1 MKIPAQFVALLALLL
16 ALPMASIHAQSPQ
29 AAVQAKSY
37 SQPVLQKFASAYRS
51 IVVLSQEYAPKLK
64 AAADIQ
70 EAEAINQEA
79 QGKMVAAIND
89 AGLSKDEYQEIA
101 TSLRNDPALLERV
114 NKILQASQP
123 AQ

>member
-1 MKIPAQFVALLALLL
+1 MKFPAHFLALLALLL
-16 ALPMASIHAQSPQ
+16 ALPTASLLAQSPE
-29 AAVQAKSY
+29 AAPQTQSY
-37 SQPVLQKFASAYRS
+37 SEPLLQKFASAYKS

-79 QGKMVAAIND
+79 QGKMVAAINN
-89 AGLSKDEYQEIA
+89 AGLSKDEYQQIA
-101 TSLRNDPALLERV
+101 ASLRDDPALLERV
-114 NKILQASQP
+114 NKILQDSQQ